1 MPDQISK
8 GDQPRENI
16 PEQLYPGREPV
27 QLPGTGSLG
36 SVYEIRRNNFGYTEK
51 AVLKVIG
58 IPRSIGDIEELYSD
72 GCSDEG
78 VIARFQS

>member
-1 MPDQISK
+1 MTEQNTMIRELWPDW
-8 GDQPRENI
+8 ET
-16 PEQLYPGREPV
+16 V
-27 QLPGTGSLG
+27 QLLGTGSLG
-36 SVYEIRRNNFGYTEK
+36 SVYEIRRNNFGNTEK
-51 AVLKVIG
+51 AALKVIG